1 MAVSPEA
8 LVRLG
13 CGSKASGCL
22 CGLRARQRPGG
33 PGGILSRIERIAAV
47 IAGIVCQGLTFGL
60 MGAGGAVNP
69 GIRAGYRVLRASPGD
84 ENCDDAEI
92 KRQKDF

>member
-1 MAVSPEA
+1 
-8 LVRLG
+8 
-13 CGSKASGCL
+13 
-22 CGLRARQRPGG
+22 
-33 PGGILSRIERIAAV
+33 
-47 IAGIVCQGLTFGL
+47 

-92 KRQKDF
+92 KRQKDFQGFSQLRWRGFAAAPKIVLINRWCGEDDDQLDD